1 MNRRREGALPKPTE
15 AELGI
20 LNVLWER
27 GPSTVRE
34 VHEILY
40 GDEGAGYTT
49 ALKLLQVMHAKGL
62 VERDDSQRAHV
73 FRPVASKEHTQSR
86 FLSDLVQRVF
96 DGSASQLVLQALG
109 DNPRASR
116 KELAEIRSLLNRLD
130 RANS

>member
-1 MNRRREGALPKPTE
+1 VNRRREGALPKPTE

>member
-1 MNRRREGALPKPTE
+1 MNKRRGQALPKPTE

-27 GPSTVRE
+27 GPATVRE

-73 FRPVASKEHTQSR
+73 YRPVTSKQSTQSR

-96 DGSASQLVLQALG
+96 DGSASNLVLQALG
-109 DNPRASR
+109 DNPRTSR
-116 KELAEIRSLLNRLD
+116 KELAEIRNLLNKLERQ
-130 RANS
+130 NS